1 MFCMN
6 MRCHCIK
13 AEKLNSFRPFFVL
26 RKYLFPF
33 KNSVIV
39 CKYGKLFSDSK
50 FNENALQ
57 KKIVQYNVSYSPTK
71 SPIHS
76 TLHRFLSRLADLVAR
91 SLGPALFLSL
101 TLSNGMF
108 TRMPASND
116 SQPMKREKKSNVEYA
131 IE

>member
-76 TLHRFLSRLADLVAR
+76 TLHRFLSRLADLVVR
-91 SLGPALFLSL
+91 SLGPALSLSLPLSLSLCLSLSLFLFLSL
-101 TLSNGMF
+101 SIQ
-108 TRMPASND
+108 R
-116 SQPMKREKKSNVEYA
+116 NVYA
-131 IE
+131 NARKQ